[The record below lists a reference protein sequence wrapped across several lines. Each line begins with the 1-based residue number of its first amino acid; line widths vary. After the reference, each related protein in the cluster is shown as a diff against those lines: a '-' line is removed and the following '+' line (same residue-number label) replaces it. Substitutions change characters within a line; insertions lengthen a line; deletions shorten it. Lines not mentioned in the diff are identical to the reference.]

1 MKKSSLANGND
12 DDDDDD
18 GVSECE
24 TRDARLLSFTPS
36 SSASYKTAF
45 DAPLD
50 RSKVS
55 ITNDVTR
62 MTQDRGA
69 QKRVM

>member
-18 GVSECE
+18 GVSE